1 MNINLNLEQ
10 LTELNQIRGLLFSPD
25 FESQVLGFEMF
36 KNSDLFRHKF
46 YDLCYT
52 VKNGKQIPLTWF
64 IRKAESIIVQRVNR
78 SNNALESS
86 FESCEGNFATL
97 ILPIIDSVLLCEP
110 KFSTIITFNTD
121 KFTIM
126 EKYNPETVLNRY
138 IVPQDQTRLA

>member
-10 LTELNQIRGLLFSPD
+10 LTELNQIRGLLLSPD

-36 KNSDLFRHKF
+36 KNSDLFKHRF

-52 VKNGKQIPLTWF
+52 LKSGKQIPLTWF
-64 IRKAESIIVQRVNR
+64 IRKAEAIITQKVNNTPGSYER
-78 SNNALESS
+78 D
-86 FESCEGNFATL
+86 FVTL

-126 EKYNPETVLNRY
+126 EKYNPETILNRY
-138 IVPQDQTRLA
+138 IVPQDQTTLA